1 MKKRL
6 VVVVAMPDALA
17 LDITGPSDVFF
28 NAKRLLESES
38 GSRLP
43 ETYQL
48 VIVSPTDELSITTS
62 SGLGIVCQASVFQIT
77 EKIDTLL
84 IGGFSF
90 DGQWNKYPRLVTWL
104 QENFTKIR
112 RICSVCVGAFALA
125 EAGLLKNRA
134 ATTHWLY
141 CQQLSSAYENIRV
154 DPNPIFVKD
163 GQVYTS
169 AGASAGID
177 LALALVE
184 EDFGRAISLRIAQL
198 FVLYLR
204 RPGFQAQFSDL
215 LSQQLS
221 AKKPIGTLQ
230 QWMTTHLG
238 ENLDVHSLARR
249 VAMSPRNFA
258 RVFLAETGTTPAKY
272 VERLRIETA
281 KKLLEES
288 SESLD
293 QIAQYAG
300 FGSTDTMRVAFTRTL
315 NTTPYEYRHV
325 FGVS

>member
-1 MKKRL
+1 M
-6 VVVVAMPDALA
+6 
-17 LDITGPSDVFF
+17 
-28 NAKRLLESES
+28 E
-38 GSRLP
+38 
-43 ETYQL
+43 
-48 VIVSPTDELSITTS
+48 
-62 SGLGIVCQASVFQIT
+62 IVCQTSVFQIT

-104 QENFTKIR
+104 RENFARIR
-112 RICSVCVGAFALA
+112 RVCSVCVGAFALA

-141 CQQLSSAYENIRV
+141 CQQLSTSYEHIRV

-163 GQVYTS
+163 EQVYTS

-184 EDFGRAISLRIAQL
+184 DDFGRAISLRIAQL

-204 RPGFQAQFSDL
+204 RPGFQSQFSNL

-221 AKKPIGTLQ
+221 AKKPISDLQ
-230 QWMTTHLG
+230 QWMTTHLS

-258 RVFLAETGTTPAKY
+258 RIFLAETGTTPAKY

-288 SESLD
+288 SDSLD
-293 QIAQYAG
+293 QIAQQAG
-300 FGSTDTMRVAFTRTL
+300 FGGTDTMRVVFMRTL
-315 NTTPYEYRHV
+315 STTPYEYRHV
-325 FGVS
+325 FGVA